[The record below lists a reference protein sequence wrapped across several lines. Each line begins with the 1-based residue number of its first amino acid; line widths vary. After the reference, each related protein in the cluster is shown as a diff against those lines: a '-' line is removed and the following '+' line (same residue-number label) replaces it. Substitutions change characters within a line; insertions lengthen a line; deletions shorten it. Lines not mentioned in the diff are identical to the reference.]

1 MTSEQTRNDNIYIP
15 ELSTANPMPKVV
27 LPSDKL
33 FPEPLPMAA
42 PMMPPPMPPI
52 NITINVNNGDDG
64 LPIRPEVLDFAIDME
79 TKLAKNDHKG
89 GWGGMTVEEL
99 IAHVEDELGELKA
112 AIELR
117 LSPEEVRFE
126 AADTAN
132 FLMMLADNYGDEH
145 N

>member
-1 MTSEQTRNDNIYIP
+1 MT
-15 ELSTANPMPKVV
+15 TADPLPKVV

-42 PMMPPPMPPI
+42 PPPVPPI
-52 NITINVNNGDDG
+52 NITINVNTGDEG

-79 TKLAKNDHKG
+79 TKLAKNDHKD
-89 GWGGMTVEEL
+89 GWHGLTIEEL

-117 LSPEEVRFE
+117 LSAEEVRFE

-132 FLMMLADNYGDEH
+132 FLMMLADNYGDERD
-145 N
+145 